1 MAPVRESTY
10 FPPLDKCLDGRHQL
24 LSWRTTYA
32 GLQELEN
39 GVTYDSLEKHL
50 TDSHTL
56 ELLKQSFSSAPPPT
70 SQTRPAFETKTSAI
84 NLVPSARG
92 RYDIKQI
99 QSDSLWLSAEAQ
111 IDEIAALRIVV
122 LEWQT
127 RPAAQLQESG
137 LAADISGR
145 SFNGGI
151 SLSAYSASRSLLRSR
166 ILPESSADPDDANN
180 SDARRSRLFSI
191 YLAECRFRLET
202 CRFIVFT
209 ALCKSGADRTSFD
222 KPSGAIPAWVESVGH
237 EILTAWD
244 IYGVSKITGRN
255 ILLSGIDALQSR
267 LKRLEEGCGW
277 FRDKEQQEHIQVAWC
292 ECQILESLAVMETI
306 LFIVGSFTQVPRSGV
321 INSWFRLMSD
331 YGFFEV
337 FEPPFRELYNT
348 HDWQLQSLTSL
359 ISLAIL
365 RLPAA
370 LHLVESLSAM
380 AASTADPSGSA
391 AYLNNPDVCNE
402 VTEILVNA
410 ASECLRVA
418 SPAVLAWSIILQAM
432 REHAL
437 QSRETR
443 DTRQLITV
451 VDGSAAADS
460 SDNQSTDHSSTRVN
474 RSLRRHSSTGSDT
487 PQQQTVLDVLLES
500 ILLVGVDGDPIAFL
514 ARAAVD
520 GSHVLDIIVSL
531 SVGFCT
537 PFGTDHKGKS
547 GMKMRHLLL
556 ELIKSSLDLIDYQPD
571 LIQATLAVLTG
582 AEGYWESLDRPLG
595 YRAAEPASIF
605 LEDKIFMDK
614 LFHEALRRFPYETAP
629 FFRLCRA
636 LAVGFG
642 DQGGKGMPAI
652 WPMLANS
659 NFLTCA
665 LPTSFTAYRVIRD
678 DEEEST
684 CVQLTANLEL
694 FRRQGDLQTRVQKR
708 AKHDGSLISTDSMNL
723 RQIPPGATGRVLS
736 EAKPL
741 VVYWEH
747 CYSPWAYLGML
758 LQSASSED
766 PVMAIGPNRSGL
778 ILGLIPDIIDLLSMT
793 LLTAIK
799 GASAP
804 SASISVVDATQNLLD
819 TASEGL
825 DGGQDIVSVVFD
837 VFERELCRQPKST
850 EENPSSVLVRCVQ
863 FTHALLQVVPDRVW
877 PFLGRSA
884 LLGVKNSN
892 SQLGAVLASIESG
905 ADKYGFLVSCIRL
918 FEALVDDAI
927 THAISRKSSAK
938 AVARFTSSQP
948 LGAGVSQVVMKKVL
962 LSFERIMLDVYQSV
976 STLGLVV
983 AEQRCEVNA
992 RLSAAFHRLL
1002 TCCFG
1007 IEEQP
1012 DQNQKLSAPLV
1023 PSGEY
1028 LVDVFLSPSGSE
1040 AASVHLPSIIQEGGE
1055 ERPDLGSPPATYLV
1069 QQTICT
1075 LRFTSTLLRLST
1087 MLVYP
1092 RSRLQEQILGAVLML
1107 TRTYTSHPGF
1117 RQPVVELL
1125 DVLVHNAGL
1134 TDSQP
1139 ASLLGYMPEET
1150 AHRFLEV
1157 LLTLDEP
1164 LRDRSLSVSIWKL
1177 LSQVVSKRQ
1186 QWLAIFIL
1194 TGEAP
1199 RQALKREAKG
1209 SDGDAHADCL
1219 LNIAL
1224 DSLSNIERLPP
1235 QTAAGVL
1242 EFVALSAD
1250 SWPWILSII
1259 QQHPHFMTAIT
1270 KYVRQVETMSNTTQ
1284 NRSSQAGMEYHKIQ
1298 ITSYITELLAMYTN
1312 YTRQNAMASYAKDL
1326 LPNLTYII
1334 STAVVPPAFNA
1345 SLQSI
1350 LRQNFEARF
1359 ENCSLVTF
1367 KRTAIKPPALG
1378 DSFYY
1383 DLDLAGQML
1392 RRDPSWTGRDQN
1404 GFAAEIARANV
1415 NLSVVE
1421 AQISLFHS
1429 WRFLAVELS
1438 KSLRTDV
1445 EYQETMAE
1453 VVMDC
1458 LRTNAQNTLP
1468 QAIFERVA
1476 QSRADLAFT
1485 LLQVLIEAKSSRPNV
1500 KSVLFTAWDAMRAH
1514 GTDLTLVLD
1523 GDGASCCRT
1532 LLKILCLS
1540 IQAHASHASNQ
1551 ESTNGDESH
1560 PHGQPTRKFAANAT
1574 LKTVLEILKV
1584 VVAHGFRSLTIL
1596 LHDSP
1601 SRILPTDF
1609 ALLAAIL
1616 RNSLLIPSL
1625 DRHTTALLSAFAVA
1639 QTSRYASTL
1648 LSWSDQ
1654 LATNRDPIYGELS
1667 INFLLEMSSMPA
1679 LAESLAVEG
1688 ILTHIANTNLIKYLR
1703 TSEGLG
1709 PFDHPPRMYNIWV
1722 RGILPL
1728 LLNLL
1733 HAVGTSMAAEIAV
1746 YLHLFQGQIARA
1758 NGAFTFYSAVSGS
1771 EGYLT
1776 LSTVS
1781 EAQTLAVLTEILDT
1795 YREAGASAGVVSAEI
1810 METGWERGRVREDV
1824 ESWLQRRGALR
1835 ERIVAVGER
1844 EEGWERMK
1852 ASGGGAVNRL
1862 EEKVVEEMGVL
1873 LMLLGG
1879 KEE

>member
-1 MAPVRESTY
+1 
-10 FPPLDKCLDGRHQL
+10 
-24 LSWRTTYA
+24 
-32 GLQELEN
+32 
-39 GVTYDSLEKHL
+39 
-50 TDSHTL
+50 
-56 ELLKQSFSSAPPPT
+56 
-70 SQTRPAFETKTSAI
+70 
-84 NLVPSARG
+84 
-92 RYDIKQI
+92 
-99 QSDSLWLSAEAQ
+99 
-111 IDEIAALRIVV
+111 
-122 LEWQT
+122 
-127 RPAAQLQESG
+127 
-137 LAADISGR
+137 
-145 SFNGGI
+145 
-151 SLSAYSASRSLLRSR
+151 
-166 ILPESSADPDDANN
+166 
-180 SDARRSRLFSI
+180 
-191 YLAECRFRLET
+191 
-202 CRFIVFT
+202 
-209 ALCKSGADRTSFD
+209 
-222 KPSGAIPAWVESVGH
+222 
-237 EILTAWD
+237 
-244 IYGVSKITGRN
+244 
-255 ILLSGIDALQSR
+255 
-267 LKRLEEGCGW
+267 
-277 FRDKEQQEHIQVAWC
+277 
-292 ECQILESLAVMETI
+292 
-306 LFIVGSFTQVPRSGV
+306 
-321 INSWFRLMSD
+321 
-331 YGFFEV
+331 
-337 FEPPFRELYNT
+337 
-348 HDWQLQSLTSL
+348 
-359 ISLAIL
+359 
-365 RLPAA
+365 
-370 LHLVESLSAM
+370 M

-437 QSRETR
+437 RSRETR

-451 VDGSAAADS
+451 GDGSATADS
-460 SDNQSTDHSSTRVN
+460 SDNQSTDHSSTRGT

-520 GSHVLDIIVSL
+520 GSHVLDIIDSL

-537 PFGTDHKGKS
+537 PFGRGHKGKS

-595 YRAAEPASIF
+595 YREAEPASIF

-614 LFHEALRRFPYETAP
+614 LFYEALRRFPYETAP

-636 LAVGFG
+636 LAVCFA
-642 DQGGKGMPAI
+642 DQGEGMPAM
-652 WPMLANS
+652 WPMMASS

-708 AKHDGSLISTDSMNL
+708 AKHDGSLVSTDSMNL
-723 RQIPPGATGRVLS
+723 RQIPQGATGRVLS

-766 PVMAIGPNRSGL
+766 PVMAIGPDRSGL

-793 LLTAIK
+793 MLTAIK
-799 GASAP
+799 GTSASN
-804 SASISVVDATQNLLD
+804 ASISVVDATQSILD

-837 VFERELCRQPKST
+837 IFERELCRQPKST

-892 SQLGAVLASIESG
+892 SQLGVVLTSIESG
-905 ADKYGFLVSCIRL
+905 AEKYDFLVSCIRL

-927 THAISRKSSAK
+927 THAISRKSPAK
-938 AVARFTSSQP
+938 AVARFASSQT
-948 LGAGVSQVVMKKVL
+948 LGTGVSQVVMKKVL

-976 STLGLVV
+976 STLGLVL

-992 RLSAAFHRLL
+992 RLSAVFHRVL

-1012 DQNQKLSAPLV
+1012 DQNQKLSAPLA

-1040 AASVHLPSIIQEGGE
+1040 AASVHLSSKIQEGGE
-1055 ERPDLGSPPATYLV
+1055 ERPGLGPPPATYLV

-1134 TDSQP
+1134 SDSQP

-1157 LLTLDEP
+1157 LSTLDEP

-1209 SDGDAHADCL
+1209 SDGDAPADCL

-1235 QTAAGVL
+1235 QAAAGIL

-1250 SWPWILSII
+1250 SWPWILSIL

-1270 KYVRQVETMSNTTQ
+1270 EYVRQVETMSNTTQ

-1334 STAVVPPAFNA
+1334 STAVVPPAFNT

-1367 KRTAIKPPALG
+1367 KRTAIKPSALG
-1378 DSFYY
+1378 HSFYY
-1383 DLDLAGQML
+1383 DLDMAGQML

-1453 VVMDC
+1453 VAMDC

-1485 LLQVLIEAKSSRPNV
+1485 LLQVLIEAKSSRPHV

-1540 IQAHASHASNQ
+1540 IQAHASPASQ

-1560 PHGQPTRKFAANAT
+1560 PHGQPTQKFAANAA

-1616 RNSLLIPSL
+1616 RNSLLIPGL
-1625 DRHTTALLSAFAVA
+1625 DRHTTALLSAFADA

-1709 PFDHPPRMYNIWV
+1709 PFDQPPRMYNIWV

-1746 YLHLFQGQIARA
+1746 YLHLFRGQIARA